1 MTDSPARPV
10 ERYGRLVALG
20 IVAVG
25 LILRAGGVSEY
36 WVNADEGI
44 YYSTLTWPSFQ
55 AFWAEVFANAHPP
68 AFYLLLRG
76 LGYLTWDFVW
86 LRVPAVVFGTAAIWV
101 FWRVGRRLGG
111 EGIPGVVAGLVGA
124 ALVAFNPNAV
134 VLSQV
139 IRPYTLLVLLLA
151 GGLLSLLR
159 YRVRRDDRSLM
170 AYAAL
175 LSLAQLTHYSAVLG
189 LAVLSVLLVHDL
201 VAGRL
206 RGRAAAKALTA
217 HAVPAVV
224 FGALYLLHV
233 RPALDSAL
241 MAQALGPGGWLGG
254 WLVDSPEAAW
264 NNLVVYQDFHLSTA
278 FRVRVSL
285 LLLTAIVLAAGT
297 GHRTVALLAGAA
309 LGVAILAS
317 AAGLYPFGESR
328 HNAWLTVFTIPALG
342 WLASRL
348 ASTPR
353 RALTGAAALLL
364 LFVGGSPLESAL
376 GPPPRPPVA
385 VQTTAAGQEA
395 TELDEA
401 NPLEERLIRVSELAP
416 LVVQRMDPEGEP
428 KTIVMTEQTYNV
440 LMPLYA
446 GERDDMELSAD
457 STLFRFGYGS
467 REIVVFRT
475 WDWGGVEDLARRL
488 DGISDS
494 FPSVD
499 WDGESP
505 VLVVVGGWGS
515 ALLPHMIRLAH
526 EGVITEMTAAPGGDP
541 SGRFLVRIAAAVI
554 DPDMLAAYGVT
565 P

>member
-25 LILRAGGVSEY
+25 LILRARGAAEY
-36 WVNADEGI
+36 WLNADEGI

-55 AFWAEVFANAHPP
+55 AFWREVLTNAHPP

-86 LRVPAVVFGTAAIWV
+86 LRGISVVAGAATIWIL
-101 FWRVGRRLGG
+101 WRVGRRLGG

-124 ALVAFNPNAV
+124 GLVAFNPNAV

-139 IRPYTLLVLLLA
+139 IRPYALLVLLLA

-189 LAVLSVLLVHDL
+189 LAVLSVLLAHDL
-201 VAGRL
+201 VAGRV
-206 RGRAAAKALTA
+206 RGRAAARALTA

-241 MAQALGPGGWLGG
+241 MAEALGQGGWLGG
-254 WLVDSPEAAW
+254 WLIDSPGAAW
-264 NNLVVYQDFHLSTA
+264 NSLVAFQEFHLSAA
-278 FRVRVSL
+278 FQVRV
-285 LLLTAIVLAAGT
+285 AIVLLIAIVLSAAT
-297 GHRTVALLAGAA
+297 DDRTVAFLAGSA

-317 AAGLYPFGESR
+317 AAGLYPFGETR
-328 HNAWLTVFTIPALG
+328 HNAWLMVFTIPALG
-342 WLASRL
+342 WLAGRL

-364 LFVGGSPLESAL
+364 LVVGGGPLESAL
-376 GPPPRPPVA
+376 GPTRAAMPVP
-385 VQTTAAGQEA
+385 TTAAGRRA
-395 TELDEA
+395 AELDRA
-401 NPLEERLIRVSELAP
+401 NPMEEQVLRASELGP
-416 LVVQRMDPEGEP
+416 LIVQRMDPEGEP
-428 KTIVMTEQTYNV
+428 NTIVMTDQPYNV
-440 LMPLYA
+440 LMPLYP
-446 GERDDMELSAD
+446 GERDDLELSAD
-457 STLFRFGYGS
+457 STLFRFSYGS

-475 WDWGGVEDLARRL
+475 WDWGSMEDLARGL
-488 DGISDS
+488 DGIPGSL
-494 FPSVD
+494 PSID

-515 ALLPHMIRLAH
+515 ALLPEVVRLAR
-526 EGVITEMTAAPGGDP
+526 ERVVTEMSVAPGGDG
-541 SGRFLVRIAAAVI
+541 SGPVFVRIAAAVM
-554 DPDMLAAYGVT
+554 DPEMLAAYGAT
-565 P
+565 PR